1 MTNDIAVR
9 LDEIA
14 DQDPPDWA
22 TYERLA
28 CAAVD
33 AAGSWPDIEA
43 LLASESLQESLLG
56 DSDASPTLARAL
68 TSAALRMS
76 PEDSTQCLGLIVRS
90 ATFDPRRILRVPY
103 QSPKPRFS
111 KGISELT
118 DSVREALASS
128 AAPAEVSAPLILTLL
143 ASGAADT
150 TEMAALLP
158 RLKGKGLSAAALL
171 GATLVAARQGLEPGP
186 IVAAARRVLAK
197 LPKKTTADKQ
207 WLTMAAVIAIVLLG
221 EDDEHLRSAATD
233 VLSRPAAA
241 PSHWGISGSAGATSA
256 EWLIAALTNE
266 STKGRQF
273 LAELVQQIAAAPLAG
288 PGAAAERAELLVS
301 LVFREPVDPRG
312 LLFGA
317 LDDAQRAVLSALC
330 SPPFQ
335 NAHTAIRTLGFWSP
349 KSITSFTSQTG
360 SHYRSL
366 VTSESFQDGPIYPL
380 YWWRSIARGDVDLE
394 TGLELLRTQLDVHEL
409 AELMFLR
416 TDRPITKRGMRSQ
429 EDWDREHAL
438 ALALIT
444 WLETHDPSFGETL
457 RRFAAPG
464 PHEYAFVAEALLRAA
479 ERGEVVLGP
488 EHDDAMV
495 GGLLSARSKSTLLPL
510 VRKQARG
517 EQWLARAG

>member
-33 AAGSWPDIEA
+33 AAGSWSDIEA

-207 WLTMAAVIAIVLLG
+207 WLTMAVVIAIVLLG

-317 LDDAQRAVLSALC
+317 LDESQRAVLSALC
-330 SPPFQ
+330 SPTFQ
-335 NAHTAIRTLGFWSP
+335 NAHTAIRRLGFWSEQ
-349 KSITSFTSQTG
+349 SIAAFLHQSG
-360 SHYRSL
+360 SHFRAL
-366 VTSESFQDGPIYPL
+366 TAEKLEGGPIYPL
-380 YWWRSIARGDVDLE
+380 YLWRSIARGDVDLE
-394 TGLELLRTQLDVHEL
+394 TGLESIRSQLDVREI

-457 RRFAAPG
+457 MRFAAPG

-488 EHDDAMV
+488 EHDHAMV